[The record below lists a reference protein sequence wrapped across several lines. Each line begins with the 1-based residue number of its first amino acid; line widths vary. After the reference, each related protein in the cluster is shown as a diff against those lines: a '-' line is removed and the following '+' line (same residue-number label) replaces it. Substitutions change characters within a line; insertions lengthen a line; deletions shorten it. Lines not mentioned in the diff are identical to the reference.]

1 MFELNGMKK
10 IFTSIVAASIISI
23 VIQTDV
29 NAQSGAESINETMIV
44 AEDIRINA
52 FPNPAVDYVEFH
64 ATGSGMIMDVQL
76 FDMIGN
82 NVFTEDLINQP
93 KYVLER
99 RTLKDGMYIYSV
111 KDANGKAYTGR
122 ITLK

>member
-1 MFELNGMKK
+1 MKK
-10 IFTSIVAASIISI
+10 LFTSIVAASIISI

-29 NAQSGAESINETMIV
+29 QAQSSESVNEMMIV
-44 AEDIRINA
+44 AEDVSIVA
-52 FPNPAVDYVEFH
+52 FPNPAIDYVEFQ
-64 ATGSGMIMDVQL
+64 ASGSGLIMEVQI

-82 NVFTEDLINQP
+82 KVFTEELINQP

-99 RTLKDGMYIYSV
+99 RSLKNGIYIYSV
-111 KDANGKAYTGR
+111 KDANGKTFTGR